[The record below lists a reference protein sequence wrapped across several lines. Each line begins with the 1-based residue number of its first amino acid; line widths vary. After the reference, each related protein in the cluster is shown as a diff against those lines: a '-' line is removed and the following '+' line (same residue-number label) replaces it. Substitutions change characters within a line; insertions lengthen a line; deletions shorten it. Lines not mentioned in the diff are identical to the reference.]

1 MNKIVYFT
9 SPGGDEMAI
18 LPRAELESL
27 RDAADHAKA
36 LADYRRGKVPGLTP
50 EQALAFAEAPSPL
63 AFWRKFRGLTQA
75 QLAAEIGIAQNYL
88 SDLENGKRTG
98 DIALWMRLAKALEMP
113 VEELVESED

>member
-18 LPRAELESL
+18 LPRAELEAL

-36 LADYRRGKVPGLTP
+36 LADYRSGRTPGLTS
-50 EQALAFAEAPSPL
+50 EQALAFAQAPSPL
-63 AFWRKFRGLTQA
+63 GFWRKFRGLTQA
-75 QLAAEIGIAQNYL
+75 QLAAEAGIAQNYL

-98 DIALWMRLAKALEMP
+98 DVALWMRLAKALDLS
-113 VEELVESED
+113 VEELVDEDG

>member
-18 LPRAELESL
+18 LPRAELEAL
-27 RDAADHAKA
+27 QDAADHAGA
-36 LADYRRGKVPGLTP
+36 LAAYRGGKVPGLTV
-50 EQALAFAEAPSPL
+50 EQTKAFVEAPSPL
-63 AFWRKFRGLTQA
+63 AFWRKFRGHTQA

-98 DIALWMRLAKALEMP
+98 DVALWLRLAKALDLP
-113 VEELVESED
+113 VETLVDDAD